1 MHHPALAAAL
11 LSLIAAAATAQPAHA
26 PGDVMS
32 TITRMTT
39 AVNHGEMPT
48 AFAAFTANPTI
59 TDDLAPYRWQGAGA
73 PQAWITAMGANAQA
87 RGIAGIDMQLSAA
100 TRVEV
105 ADDRAYALVPG
116 RLTFTM
122 KDGRKERA
130 DGLLTFTLQ
139 RSAAEWKIDTLAWSG
154 PPAKP

>member
-1 MHHPALAAAL
+1 MRHLALAAAS
-11 LSLIAAAATAQPAHA
+11 LSLVAAAATAQPTGA
-26 PGDVMS
+26 PADVMS

-39 AVNHGEMPT
+39 AVNQGEMPT
-48 AFAAFTANPTI
+48 AFAAFTANSAI
-59 TDDLAPYRWQGAGA
+59 VDDLAPYRWQGAGA
-73 PQAWITAMGANAQA
+73 AQAWIGAMGANAQA
-87 RGIAGIDMQLSAA
+87 HGVTGIDMQLSPA

-122 KDGRKERA
+122 KDGHKERA

-139 RSAAEWKIDTLAWSG
+139 RTGTEWKIDAMAWSG
-154 PPAKP
+154 PAAKP